1 MNDDPKRVFDKTI
14 LTTEI
19 EVIAEFIILLF
30 HFDSVIARQ
39 GLVCSDPES
48 FLQDQNKTNKNSLCG
63 LSVLS
68 PVDRR
73 DGR

>member
-1 MNDDPKRVFDKTI
+1 LNEDPKRVFDKTI

-30 HFDSVIARQ
+30 PFDPVIARQ

-48 FLQDQNKTNKNSLCG
+48 FFQDQNKANRKTLFA
-63 LSVLS
+63 VLAS
-68 PVDRR
+68 
-73 DGR
+73 